1 MYRIK
6 WKGIK
11 RRPARVKSVPKKK
24 NPPEEEEEKMHQ
36 KHKRETGKKKEEGG
50 RTHMTPLA
58 ASPIKILNDLAHI
71 STRKKGKSPS
81 FPHFPAQR
89 IFFRQISNSIFFGK
103 GRAGRHHLIRAN

>member
-1 MYRIK
+1 
-6 WKGIK
+6 
-11 RRPARVKSVPKKK
+11 
-24 NPPEEEEEKMHQ
+24 MHQ

-71 STRKKGKSPS
+71 STRKKRKSPS
-81 FPHFPAQR
+81 FPHFPAAQR

-103 GRAGRHHLIRAN
+103 GRAGGHH

>member
-1 MYRIK
+1 M
-6 WKGIK
+6 
-11 RRPARVKSVPKKK
+11 KSVPKKK